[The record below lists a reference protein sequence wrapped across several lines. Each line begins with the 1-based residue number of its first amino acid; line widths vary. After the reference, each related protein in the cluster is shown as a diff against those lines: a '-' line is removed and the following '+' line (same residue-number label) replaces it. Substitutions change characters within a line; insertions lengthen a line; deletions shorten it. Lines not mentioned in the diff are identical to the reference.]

1 MKHGS
6 EGDAMT
12 AEARPAR
19 VRLRPLRR
27 TIAWLRNVPVAD
39 PVDRRNAP
47 MLQVLLLLL
56 GSMPPLM
63 WMYRLLA
70 VDVPWRPGETVSF
83 LLSMSVCGLAIFS
96 VVLIRRGHFQWAVRQ
111 LLVVV
116 AFATLL
122 AYLGNGFG
130 ANRFEQPIQAVW
142 LIVAGLLAGRR
153 ALWLM
158 FLLTVTAF
166 AVGSGV
172 DGARGSEDG
181 LASIVGDWVISSL
194 IFLLIA
200 VVVDRSVSALR
211 ESLAAA
217 TRRGDELARVNLQLK
232 DEIAERERVQAQLV
246 HAQKVE
252 AVGRLASGVAHDFNH
267 LLGLVLGYADRAG
280 AAREPAELRKA
291 LDGIVSAARRASA
304 VSQKLLNFSRRE
316 IAQPHVFD
324 AGEALG
330 EFEPVLRQLLD
341 ASVKLVLQ
349 VGGGRM
355 PVCIDRAQFELVVLN
370 VAANANQAMPRGG
383 VLRIAASLRE
393 GQDEVEITLA
403 DDGSGMTADVL
414 ARIFEPFFTTKATGQ
429 GTGLGLSV
437 ARDIIETAGGTMH
450 ASSRPGEGT
459 TIAIR
464 LPLHRD
470 EG

>member
-1 MKHGS
+1 
-6 EGDAMT
+6 MT
-12 AEARPAR
+12 AEPRVAR
-19 VRLRPLRR
+19 VRPRPLRR
-27 TIAWLRNVPVAD
+27 AFAWLRNVPVAD

-56 GSMPPLM
+56 GSLPPLM
-63 WMYRLLA
+63 WTYRIFA
-70 VDVPWRPGETVSF
+70 IAVPWRPGETVSF
-83 LLSMSVCGLAIFS
+83 LLSMSVSALAIFS

-116 AFATLL
+116 ALATFL
-122 AYLGNGFG
+122 AYLGNGM
-130 ANRFEQPIQAVW
+130 AVNRFEQPIQAVW
-142 LIVAGLLAGRR
+142 LIAAGLLAGRR

-158 FLLTVTAF
+158 FLVTAAAF
-166 AVGSGV
+166 ATGTWV
-172 DGARGSEDG
+172 DMSRGAEDAP
-181 LASIVGDWVISSL
+181 ASLIGDGFISVL

-280 AAREPAELRKA
+280 AASEPGELRKA

-304 VSQKLLNFSRRE
+304 VSQKLLTFSRRE
-316 IAQPHVFD
+316 IAQPQVFD
-324 AGEALG
+324 VDAALR
-330 EFEPVLRQLLD
+330 ELEPVLRQLLD
-341 ASVKLVLQ
+341 PGVKLVL
-349 VGGGRM
+349 VLSGDSL
-355 PVCIDRAQFELVVLN
+355 PVRIDRAQLELVVLN

-383 VLRIAASLRE
+383 VLRVASRHVDAVDGGA
-393 GQDEVEITLA
+393 GQVEIALT
-403 DDGSGMTADVL
+403 DEGCGMPAEVL
-414 ARIFEPFFTTKATGQ
+414 ARIFEPFFTTKASGQ

-437 ARDIIETAGGTMH
+437 AKDIIETAGGTIG
-450 ASSRPGEGT
+450 ASSQPARGT
-459 TIAIR
+459 TIIIR
-464 LPLHRD
+464 LPTHRD
-470 EG
+470 AG